1 MCNHN
6 SDNIIM
12 RRTIGG
18 EFELSTLAIG
28 STKQLEKLTHGYAGT
43 WTASGRSAL
52 SLILEYLQNT
62 GIKHVHLPAYLCESI
77 LLAVKAL
84 GLQYSFYPVDSELA
98 AHPDPP
104 PNSAVLLIHYFGWLN
119 PATTKL
125 RAEAGRSFYLIED
138 ASQALLSDWATTPD
152 VSRFIILSPRKFGP
166 VPLGGWC
173 NISME
178 VDRPT
183 IQTEKFMWQSLAARF
198 TRATYMRESDERI
211 EPSIEKF
218 YIDAFNEAEEF
229 LDNHPCEASVPQIA
243 LELIAGLDWDSIA
256 RRRRANWLKFDELL
270 SGIVDPLNNVLP
282 DDVVPLGYV
291 IRLKNRNE
299 VRRKLRD
306 YRIFCPVHWPL
317 PAEVNP
323 LNFPDAVL
331 LSKSILTIPIDQRY
345 DQTDMVRI
353 AHAIKM
359 LL

>member
-1 MCNHN
+1 MQE
-6 SDNIIM
+6 
-12 RRTIGG
+12 RKAIGG
-18 EFELSTLAIG
+18 EFELSTLALG
-28 STKQLEKLTHGYAGT
+28 SAKKLKNLTRGYEGT

-52 SLILEYLQNT
+52 SAILKHLQNT

-77 LLAVKAL
+77 LLTVKAL
-84 GLQYSFYPVDSELA
+84 GLQYAFYPVDSELE
-98 AHPDPP
+98 AHPVSP

-125 RAEAGRSFYLIED
+125 RAEAGRTFHLIED
-138 ASQALLSDWATTPD
+138 ASQALLSDWTASAD
-152 VSRFIILSPRKFGP
+152 VSRFVILSPRKFGP

-183 IQTEKFMWQSLAARF
+183 IQTEKFMWQSLAARL
-198 TRATYMRESDERI
+198 TRATYMRESDVRI

-229 LDNHPCEASVPQIA
+229 LDSHPCEASVPQIA

-256 RRRRANWLKFDELL
+256 QQRRANWLKLDELL
-270 SGIVDPLNNVLP
+270 SGIVDPLTNVLP
-282 DDVVPLGYV
+282 DNVVPLGYV
-291 IRLKNRNE
+291 IRLKNRDE

-306 YRIFCPVHWPL
+306 HRIFCPVHWPL
-317 PAEVNP
+317 PVEINP
-323 LNFPDAVL
+323 LSFPDAAL

-345 DQTDMVRI
+345 DQADMLRI
-353 AHAIKM
+353 AHAIKV